1 MELNNMKETIPITI
15 SKEEIANMPHA
26 LFPGRIIVVQTPSEA
41 KKAVAYL
48 SDFPLLGFDTETRP
62 SFKKGQIHKVS
73 LIQIS
78 TEDTCF
84 LFRINRTGFI
94 DPIKKLLQN
103 ENITKIGL
111 SIHDDFKMLHKLSDF
126 TPQNFIELQE
136 YVKKFNIQDASLQK
150 IYAIVFGKKIS
161 KSQRLSNWEAETLS
175 DAQKKYAATDAW
187 ACIEIY
193 KKLRSGKFTRQLR
206 EQLRKNASPLQNTEL

>member
-1 MELNNMKETIPITI
+1 
-15 SKEEIANMPHA
+15 
-26 LFPGRIIVVQTPSEA
+26 
-41 KKAVAYL
+41 
-48 SDFPLLGFDTETRP
+48 
-62 SFKKGQIHKVS
+62 
-73 LIQIS
+73 
-78 TEDTCF
+78 
-84 LFRINRTGFI
+84 
-94 DPIKKLLQN
+94 
-103 ENITKIGL
+103 KIGL

-206 EQLRKNASPLQNTEL
+206 EQQRKNASSLQNTEL